1 MGTAVFLCQGLLF
14 QNNLDWA
21 QLIWLIV
28 SKKKSLSHHFMLLNH
43 HDLRLK
49 TQKVQPIE
57 KKTPIYILSIAFK
70 PFFLLLN
77 PSRKKTV
84 QTKTQRNKCYRFL
97 GFIYQAQYLLS
108 RSIPFDCFLF
118 LFCWK
123 FHHNKLWAEKQFWRS
138 KQSIEF
144 PPCWSNAPESMQHS
158 NLLRLWVGNLYQIYK
173 DQIQQLLSF
182 NTFRSILIPVNCFDL
197 GA

>member
-1 MGTAVFLCQGLLF
+1 
-14 QNNLDWA
+14 
-21 QLIWLIV
+21 
-28 SKKKSLSHHFMLLNH
+28 MLLNH

-57 KKTPIYILSIAFK
+57 KKTPIYILSMAFK
-70 PFFLLLN
+70 CSEHKNVPNFPKALF
-77 PSRKKTV
+77 PVVVSIKKKKKL

-108 RSIPFDCFLF
+108 RSIPIDCFLF

-144 PPCWSNAPESMQHS
+144 PPYWSNAPESMQHS